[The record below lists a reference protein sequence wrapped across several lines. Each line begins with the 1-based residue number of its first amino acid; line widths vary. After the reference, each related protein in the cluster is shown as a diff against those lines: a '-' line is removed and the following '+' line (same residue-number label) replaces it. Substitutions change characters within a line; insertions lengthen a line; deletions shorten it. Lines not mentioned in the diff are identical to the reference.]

1 MIIAGDKK
9 LIKKEVKEALEF
21 LEGQRHDNDG
31 IYSLINRIAF
41 ALADNKPVKPNRVE
55 ISVTGGIVNPVKIP
69 KGIELHI
76 IDYDNEPGKGD
87 AYIIDSNLIEKR
99 G

>member
-41 ALADNKPVKPNRVE
+41 ALADNKPVKPKKVK
-55 ISVTGGIVNPVKIP
+55 ISVDGGCVNPVSIP
-69 KGIELHI
+69 KGIELYI
-76 IDYDNEPGKGD
+76 TDYDNDPAGD
-87 AYIIDSNLIEKR
+87 KYFIDSDFIEHR